1 MEQIRLEN
9 EQIEVTVNIHGA
21 ELRSLKS
28 KADGQEYLWNADTKY
43 WGRTSPVLFP
53 FVGGVKNKVYRHEG
67 KEYPMNQHGFARDM
81 DFTLISRSTDEAW
94 LALEDTDETR
104 KVYPFHF
111 HLEIGYRLEGTAVRV
126 MWKVKNTN
134 EKNMYFAIG
143 AHPAFFC
150 PVREGEKQSEYFLK
164 FKDGE
169 GNAPESLTNT
179 VFGEGGVVT
188 TQKKEYKLYKRRW
201 VVLLSFVC
209 VNAVMQY
216 GWAFFSSIVTDAW
229 HFYGFQD
236 AASGEAA
243 ISALTMIIMGCMI
256 VFSIPASWVFE
267 KIGWYKTVSIAGIV
281 LMVFTLLRGFI
292 GGSSYTALVITTTGI
307 AVTQPFIINAFGMI
321 SALWF
326 PPAER
331 GIANG
336 WGMIS
341 TYLGVVMAQ
350 FGVPWLM
357 STFGLDIPGALKVFG
372 FLSIPMI
379 LWFILFAREKPPTPP
394 ADEDL
399 IERISFA
406 DGMKQL
412 AKNKKFIYA
421 LLVFWLLQGVYF
433 TLTTLMEPILQFFNG
448 GSMDSLFIGTL
459 GTILTVTG
467 VITTLVLPIASDRSK
482 SKKRKPIVL
491 VCEIGTLVGL
501 ILIITGHTVGL
512 QILMACCLGIFLTG
526 VTPIVMVLGYE
537 SAYPVSE
544 GTTESLMQLG
554 ANGWGLICLLAV
566 NGIFQ
571 GNHMGTLV
579 FFLAGTVLSL
589 VLTMMIK
596 EASLKERRIE

>member
-1 MEQIRLEN
+1 ME
-9 EQIEVTVNIHGA
+9 
-21 ELRSLKS
+21 
-28 KADGQEYLWNADTKY
+28 
-43 WGRTSPVLFP
+43 
-53 FVGGVKNKVYRHEG
+53 
-67 KEYPMNQHGFARDM
+67 
-81 DFTLISRSTDEAW
+81 
-94 LALEDTDETR
+94 
-104 KVYPFHF
+104 
-111 HLEIGYRLEGTAVRV
+111 
-126 MWKVKNTN
+126 
-134 EKNMYFAIG
+134 
-143 AHPAFFC
+143 
-150 PVREGEKQSEYFLK
+150 
-164 FKDGE
+164 
-169 GNAPESLTNT
+169 
-179 VFGEGGVVT
+179 
-188 TQKKEYKLYKRRW
+188 QKKEYKLYKRRW

-399 IERISFA
+399 IERVSFA

-501 ILIITGHTVGL
+501 LLIITGHTVGL

-526 VTPIVMVLGYE
+526 VTPHCHGLGLRIRLSRLRRHHRKPDAAGRQWLGPHLPAGRKRHLSGEPHGHSSVLPGRHRPFPGPYHDDKG
-537 SAYPVSE
+537 SLPQ
-544 GTTESLMQLG
+544 GTPHRMTGPAAPNPIFSLAPPFPSGMAEPFRSVPRQ
-554 ANGWGLICLLAV
+554 IPIKAV
-566 NGIFQ
+566 PF
-571 GNHMGTLV
+571 
-579 FFLAGTVLSL
+579 SL
-589 VLTMMIK
+589 TARLWCG
-596 EASLKERRIE
+596 RILR

>member
-1 MEQIRLEN
+1 ME
-9 EQIEVTVNIHGA
+9 
-21 ELRSLKS
+21 
-28 KADGQEYLWNADTKY
+28 
-43 WGRTSPVLFP
+43 
-53 FVGGVKNKVYRHEG
+53 
-67 KEYPMNQHGFARDM
+67 
-81 DFTLISRSTDEAW
+81 
-94 LALEDTDETR
+94 
-104 KVYPFHF
+104 
-111 HLEIGYRLEGTAVRV
+111 
-126 MWKVKNTN
+126 
-134 EKNMYFAIG
+134 
-143 AHPAFFC
+143 
-150 PVREGEKQSEYFLK
+150 
-164 FKDGE
+164 
-169 GNAPESLTNT
+169 
-179 VFGEGGVVT
+179 
-188 TQKKEYKLYKRRW
+188 QKKEYKLYKRRW

-243 ISALTMIIMGCMI
+243 ISALTMIIMGGMI

-267 KIGWYKTVSIAGIV
+267 NIGWYKTVSIAGIV

-399 IERISFA
+399 IERVSFA

-433 TLTTLMEPILQFFNG
+433 TLTTLMEPILQF
-448 GSMDSLFIGTL
+448 
-459 GTILTVTG
+459 
-467 VITTLVLPIASDRSK
+467 PR
-482 SKKRKPIVL
+482 
-491 VCEIGTLVGL
+491 
-501 ILIITGHTVGL
+501 
-512 QILMACCLGIFLTG
+512 
-526 VTPIVMVLGYE
+526 
-537 SAYPVSE
+537 
-544 GTTESLMQLG
+544 
-554 ANGWGLICLLAV
+554 
-566 NGIFQ
+566 Q
-571 GNHMGTLV
+571 G
-579 FFLAGTVLSL
+579 
-589 VLTMMIK
+589 K
-596 EASLKERRIE
+596 

>member
-1 MEQIRLEN
+1 MEE
-9 EQIEVTVNIHGA
+9 
-21 ELRSLKS
+21 
-28 KADGQEYLWNADTKY
+28 
-43 WGRTSPVLFP
+43 
-53 FVGGVKNKVYRHEG
+53 
-67 KEYPMNQHGFARDM
+67 
-81 DFTLISRSTDEAW
+81 
-94 LALEDTDETR
+94 
-104 KVYPFHF
+104 
-111 HLEIGYRLEGTAVRV
+111 
-126 MWKVKNTN
+126 
-134 EKNMYFAIG
+134 
-143 AHPAFFC
+143 
-150 PVREGEKQSEYFLK
+150 
-164 FKDGE
+164 
-169 GNAPESLTNT
+169 
-179 VFGEGGVVT
+179 
-188 TQKKEYKLYKRRW
+188 QKKEFKLYKRRW

-243 ISALTMIIMGCMI
+243 ISALSMIIMVCMI
-256 VFSIPASWVFE
+256 LFSVPASWVFK

-281 LMVFTLLRGFI
+281 LMGFTLLRGFI
-292 GGSSYTALVITTTGI
+292 GGSSYTALIITTIGI

-326 PPAER
+326 PPSER

-379 LWFILFAREKPPTPP
+379 LWFVIFAREKPPTPP
-394 ADEDL
+394 ADEEL
-399 IERISFA
+399 IERVSFA
-406 DGMKQL
+406 EGMKQL
-412 AKNKKFIYA
+412 MKNKKFIYA

-433 TLTTLMEPILQFFNG
+433 TLTTLMEPILQYFDNG
-448 GSMDSLFIGTL
+448 SLDSMFIGTL
-459 GTILTVTG
+459 GTILTVTA
-467 VITTLVLPIASDRSK
+467 VIATLVLPAVSDRSK

-491 VCEIGTLVGL
+491 ICEVGALVGL
-501 ILIITGHTVGL
+501 AVIVVGHSVGL

-537 SAYPVSE
+537 CAYPVSE
-544 GTTESLMQLG
+544 GVTESLMQLG

-566 NGIFQ
+566 NGIFK
-571 GNHMGTLV
+571 GNHMGTMI
-579 FFLAGTVLSL
+579 FFFVGTVISL
-589 VLTMMIK
+589 ILTMMIQ